1 MGIKI
6 FKTIFINI
14 AVFLVMLM
22 VLNIASVAIYQ
33 FNRLYKTSKLKIKG
47 DLRAELPAYK
57 DISWARQHF
66 KELSQLK
73 AEYRSYIGWRRLEF
87 HGKTV
92 NIDNDGIRFTPQSDL
107 VSNDSKLVIF
117 TGGSAMWGTGSD
129 DANTIPA
136 IFSKISS
143 GKYRTMNFGES
154 SYRTF
159 QEYLFLRLKFYE
171 GIRPDVIVS
180 YSGANEID
188 GLLAD
193 LNPES
198 HSRESQIKRLL
209 KNYDHRGPELLSF
222 RNILIGP
229 LETFINRLKSRKLLY
244 KYDLNNSRV
253 EKVAKAFLNSWIT
266 MKHLADEKGAI
277 FLAVLQPV
285 ATSTTLRQEHLEIDK
300 NIIESYSC
308 FYSMVL
314 KLMKST
320 EYSELTDHFFDL
332 SAFFNN
338 DGNQFIDWCHTSSQG
353 NEKVAKAIYDKIL
366 FLDGK

>member
-1 MGIKI
+1 
-6 FKTIFINI
+6 
-14 AVFLVMLM
+14 MLM
-22 VLNIASVAIYQ
+22 VLNITSVAIYQ
-33 FNRLYKTSKLKIKG
+33 LNRLYKITKMKIAG
-47 DLRAELPAYK
+47 DLRVKLPVYK
-57 DISWARQHF
+57 DFSWAKKHF
-66 KELSQLK
+66 KELGQLK
-73 AEYRSYIGWRRLEF
+73 AEYKSYIGWRRLEF
-87 HGKTV
+87 HGQTV
-92 NIDNDGIRFTPQSDL
+92 NIGNDGLRFTPQSDL

-143 GKYRTMNFGES
+143 GKYRTMNLGES
-154 SYRTF
+154 SYRAF
-159 QEYLFLRLKFYE
+159 QEYLLLQLKFYE
-171 GIRPDVIVS
+171 GFKPDVIVS

-188 GLLAD
+188 GLLAG

-198 HSRESQIKRLL
+198 HSRESQIKQLL

-244 KYDLNNSRV
+244 KYDLNYYRV
-253 EKVAKAFLNSWIT
+253 EKVAKAFLNSWMS
-266 MKHLADEKGAI
+266 MKHLADEKGAY

-285 ATSTTLRQEHLEIDK
+285 ATSTTLKQEHLEIEK
-300 NIIESYSC
+300 NVIESYSS

-314 KLMKST
+314 KLIKSP

-332 SAFFNN
+332 STFFNN
-338 DGNQFIDWCHTSSQG
+338 DGDQFIDWCHTSPPG
-353 NEKVAKAIYDKIL
+353 NEKVAKAIHDKIL
-366 FLDGK
+366 FLDSK